1 MVFPLKVSQA
11 LASTIYAASESRFL
25 AQTEHSTNHPS
36 TDQQLLQF
44 FRPCRTKIAGGG
56 ADAFSTSMPVGKEAF
71 FVFCFKKVSIALI
84 SAISFTAR
92 SRDGAT

>member
-1 MVFPLKVSQA
+1 MVFSLKVSQV

-25 AQTEHSTNHPS
+25 AQTEHSTNHSS

-44 FRPCRTKIAGGG
+44 FRPCRAKIAGGG
-56 ADAFSTSMPVGKEAF
+56 ADAFSTYMPIEKEAF
-71 FVFCFKKVSIALI
+71 LFLKKVSIALI
-84 SAISFTAR
+84 SAISFTAL